1 MGRGG
6 QVSPGYHES
15 RLRGRP
21 QGRHLGSETGNHEGY
36 RARILINEVHARP
49 FAQLSTPQRA
59 SHLALLTGE
68 DPAED
73 RAQVAALCA
82 AQGAPPPGPE
92 DTYLMADLGPFR
104 LRWERH
110 TEFSSYTFYQDPG
123 APGFDAAAAPFA
135 APPLD
140 GVPRDWLATL
150 PGQLLV
156 GVHLELEARDAPQRD
171 EDALARLF
179 GTDNTAGSV
188 VSGGAGAVWMDFA
201 VQADGFGRVLLQDR
215 GLRPRQA
222 GRLVQRLFEI
232 ETYRMLAL
240 LALPLARRYGP
251 ELSRSGARLTEMTA
265 RLAAI
270 EGLEDERRLLG
281 ELTRMSAEVEDMA
294 ATASYRF
301 AAARAYHDL
310 VRRRVTGLREE
321 RFEGMQTIGEFL
333 GRRLAPAM
341 ATCEAVAARL
351 EGRSD
356 RVSRASQLLRTRID
370 IALEAQNG
378 ELLRSMDRRARLQL
392 RLQQTVEGL
401 SVAAISYYLVGLVGY
416 AAKAAKAAGVAL
428 DADLATGLSIPVV
441 VGLVGFGVW
450 RLRRLVAR
458 DARTPDL

>member
-1 MGRGG
+1 MTGTTQSPPGG
-6 QVSPGYHES
+6 
-15 RLRGRP
+15 LRDHPLR
-21 QGRHLGSETGNHEGY
+21 
-36 RARILINEVHARP
+36 RALISEVHARP
-49 FAQLSTPQRA
+49 FAQVTAPQRA

-82 AQGAPPPGPE
+82 AHGAPPPGPE
-92 DTYLMADLGPFR
+92 DTYLMADLGPFQ

-123 APGFDAAAAPFA
+123 YQDPGDRDAAAPGFAAPV
-135 APPLD
+135 LD
-140 GVPRDWLATL
+140 SVPRDWLAAL

-156 GVHLELEARDAPQRD
+156 GVHLELETRDAPQRG
-171 EDALARLF
+171 EAALTRLF
-179 GTDNTAGSV
+179 STDNIAGSV
-188 VSGGAGAVWMDFA
+188 VSGGAAAVWMDFA
-201 VQADGFGRVLLQDR
+201 VRADGFGRVLLQDR

-240 LALPLARRYGP
+240 LALPLARRHGS
-251 ELSRSGARLTEMTA
+251 ELSRSGERLTEMTA

-281 ELTRMSAEVEDMA
+281 ELTRMSAEIEDMA

-301 AAARAYHDL
+301 AAARAYDAL
-310 VRRRVTGLREE
+310 VRRRVAELREE

-333 GRRLAPAM
+333 ERRLAPAM

-351 EGRSD
+351 EARSD

-416 AAKAAKAAGVAL
+416 AAKAVKVAGVAL
-428 DADLATGLSIPVV
+428 DADLVTGLSIPVV

-450 RLRRLVAR
+450 RLRRLVER
-458 DARTPDL
+458 DARTPDR

>member
-1 MGRGG
+1 MTGSTQSPPGG
-6 QVSPGYHES
+6 LRDHPLRQV
-15 RLRGRP
+15 
-21 QGRHLGSETGNHEGY
+21 
-36 RARILINEVHARP
+36 LINEVHARP
-49 FAQLSTPQRA
+49 FARVTAPQRA

-73 RAQVAALCA
+73 RAHVAALCA
-82 AQGAPPPGPE
+82 AHGARPPGPE

-110 TEFSSYTFYQDPG
+110 TEFSSYTFYLG
-123 APGFDAAAAPFA
+123 AEAPGFDAAAAPFA
-135 APPLD
+135 APVLD
-140 GVPRDWLATL
+140 RVPRDWLAAL

-156 GVHLELEARDAPQRD
+156 GVHLELEATNAPQRD
-171 EDALARLF
+171 EEALARLF
-179 GTDNTAGSV
+179 GTDDTAGSV
-188 VSGGAGAVWMDFA
+188 VSGGAGAVWTDFA
-201 VQADGFGRVLLQDR
+201 VQADGFCRILLQDR

-240 LALPLARRYGP
+240 LALPLARRHGP
-251 ELSRSGARLTEMTA
+251 ELSRSGERLTEMTA
-265 RLAAI
+265 RLATI

-301 AAARAYHDL
+301 AAARAYHAL
-310 VRRRVTGLREE
+310 VRRRVEGLREQ

-333 GRRLAPAM
+333 DRRLTPAM

-416 AAKAAKAAGVAL
+416 AAKAAKSAGIAL
-428 DADLATGLSIPVV
+428 DADLVTGLSIPVV
-441 VGLVGFGVW
+441 VVLVGFGVW

-458 DARTPDL
+458 DSRAPDL

>member
-1 MGRGG
+1 MTGETQPPGETQLGG
-6 QVSPGYHES
+6 
-15 RLRGRP
+15 LRDHPLR
-21 QGRHLGSETGNHEGY
+21 
-36 RARILINEVHARP
+36 RALIDELHARP
-49 FAQLSTPQRA
+49 FAQVTAPQRA

-73 RAQVAALCA
+73 RAQVAVLCTA
-82 AQGAPPPGPE
+82 HGVPPPGSE

-110 TEFSSYTFYQDPG
+110 TEFSSYTFFQDPG
-123 APGFDAAAAPFA
+123 DPGRGDPDWGAPV
-135 APPLD
+135 LD
-140 GVPRDWLATL
+140 SVPRDWLAAL

-156 GVHLELEARDAPQRD
+156 GVHLELEARDAPQRG
-171 EDALARLF
+171 EEALTRLF

-188 VSGGAGAVWMDFA
+188 VSGGAAAVWMDFA
-201 VQADGFGRVLLQDR
+201 VRADGFGRILLQDR

-240 LALPLARRYGP
+240 LALPLARRHGP
-251 ELSRSGARLTEMTA
+251 ELSRSGERLTEMTA

-270 EGLEDERRLLG
+270 EGLDDERRLLG
-281 ELTRMSAEVEDMA
+281 ELTRMSAEIEDMA

-301 AAARAYHDL
+301 AAARAYDAL
-310 VRRRVTGLREE
+310 VRRRVAELREK

-333 GRRLAPAM
+333 ERRLAPAM

-351 EGRSD
+351 EARSD

-416 AAKAAKAAGVAL
+416 AAKAIKATGVAL
-428 DADLATGLSIPVV
+428 DADLVTGLSIPVV

-458 DARTPDL
+458 DARARDL

>member
-1 MGRGG
+1 MTGEP
-6 QVSPGYHES
+6 Q
-15 RLRGRP
+15 P
-21 QGRHLGSETGNHEGY
+21 QGLRDHPL
-36 RARILINEVHARP
+36 RQALIDEVHARP
-49 FAQLSTPQRA
+49 FARVTAPQRA

-82 AQGAPPPGPE
+82 THGVPLPGPE
-92 DTYLMADLGPFR
+92 DTYLMADLGPFT

-110 TEFSSYTFYQDPG
+110 TEFSSYTF
-123 APGFDAAAAPFA
+123 F
-135 APPLD
+135 
-140 GVPRDWLATL
+140 
-150 PGQLLV
+150 GQLLV
-156 GVHLELEARDAPQRD
+156 GVHLELETRDAPQRG
-171 EDALARLF
+171 EEVLTQLF
-179 GTDNTAGSV
+179 GTDNIAGSV
-188 VSGGAGAVWMDFA
+188 VSGGGAAVWMDFA
-201 VQADGFGRVLLQDR
+201 VRPDGFGRILLQDR

-232 ETYRMLAL
+232 ETYRILAL
-240 LALPLARRYGP
+240 LALPLARRHGP
-251 ELSRSGARLTEMTA
+251 ELSRSGERLTEMTA

-281 ELTRMSAEVEDMA
+281 ELTRMSAEIEDMA

-301 AAARAYHDL
+301 AAARAYDAL
-310 VRRRVTGLREE
+310 VRRRVAELREG

-333 GRRLAPAM
+333 ERRLAPAM
-341 ATCEAVAARL
+341 ATCAAVTARL
-351 EGRSD
+351 EARSD

-416 AAKAAKAAGVAL
+416 AAKAIKTTGVAL
-428 DADLATGLSIPVV
+428 DADLVTGLSIPLV

-450 RLRRLVAR
+450 RLRRLVEN
-458 DARTPDL
+458 DAHASDR

>member
-1 MGRGG
+1 MTGTTQSPPGG
-6 QVSPGYHES
+6 
-15 RLRGRP
+15 LRDHPLR
-21 QGRHLGSETGNHEGY
+21 
-36 RARILINEVHARP
+36 RALIDEVHARP
-49 FAQLSTPQRA
+49 FAQVTAPQRA

-82 AQGAPPPGPE
+82 AHGVPPPGPE

-110 TEFSSYTFYQDPG
+110 TEFSSYTFFQDPG
-123 APGFDAAAAPFA
+123 NREAAPFA
-135 APPLD
+135 APVLD
-140 GVPRDWLATL
+140 VVPRDWLAAL

-156 GVHLELEARDAPQRD
+156 GVHVELEARDAPRHG
-171 EDALARLF
+171 EAALTRLF
-179 GTDNTAGSV
+179 GTDNIAGSL
-188 VSGGAGAVWMDFA
+188 VSGGAAAVWMDFA

-240 LALPLARRYGP
+240 LALPLARRHGR
-251 ELSRSGARLTEMTA
+251 ELSRSGERLTEMTA

-281 ELTRMSAEVEDMA
+281 ELTRMSAEIEDMA

-301 AAARAYHDL
+301 AAAGAYDAL
-310 VRRRVTGLREE
+310 VGRRVAELREA

-333 GRRLAPAM
+333 ERRLAPAM

-351 EGRSD
+351 EARSD

-428 DADLATGLSIPVV
+428 DADLTTGLSIPVV

-458 DARTPDL
+458 DARAPYF

>member
-1 MGRGG
+1 MTEVPKIGARQSSAEPASAGLLDH
-6 QVSPGYHES
+6 P
-15 RLRGRP
+15 L
-21 QGRHLGSETGNHEGY
+21 RHL
-36 RARILINEVHARP
+36 LISEVHARP
-49 FAQLSTPQRA
+49 FAQLTAPQRA

-82 AQGAPPPGPE
+82 AHGAPPPGPE

-110 TEFSSYTFYQDPG
+110 TEFSSYTFYQGPG

-135 APPLD
+135 APVLD
-140 GVPRDWLATL
+140 RVPRDWLGAL

-156 GVHLELEARDAPQRD
+156 GVHLEMEAKGAPQRD
-171 EDALARLF
+171 AETLTRLF
-179 GTDNTAGSV
+179 GTDNVAGSL

-201 VQADGFGRVLLQDR
+201 VQPDGFGRILLQDR

-222 GRLVQRLFEI
+222 GRLVQRLLEI

-240 LALPLARRYGP
+240 LALPLARRHGP
-251 ELSRSGARLTEMTA
+251 ELSRSGERLNEMTA
-265 RLAAI
+265 RMAAI
-270 EGLEDERRLLG
+270 AGLEEERRLLD
-281 ELTRMSAEVEDMA
+281 ELTRMSAEIEDMA
-294 ATASYRF
+294 AAASYRF
-301 AAARAYHDL
+301 AAARAYYAL
-310 VRRRVTGLREE
+310 VRRRVAELREA

-333 GRRLAPAM
+333 ERRLAPAM
-341 ATCEAVAARL
+341 ATCEAVAGRL
-351 EGRSD
+351 EARSD
-356 RVSRASQLLRTRID
+356 RVSRASQLLRTRVD

-416 AAKAAKAAGVAL
+416 AAKAAKAAGAPL
-428 DADLATGLSIPVV
+428 DSDLVTGLSIPVV

-450 RLRRLVAR
+450 RLRRLVER
-458 DARTPDL
+458 DTRLPNA

>member
-1 MGRGG
+1 
-6 QVSPGYHES
+6 
-15 RLRGRP
+15 
-21 QGRHLGSETGNHEGY
+21 
-36 RARILINEVHARP
+36 
-49 FAQLSTPQRA
+49 
-59 SHLALLTGE
+59 
-68 DPAED
+68 
-73 RAQVAALCA
+73 
-82 AQGAPPPGPE
+82 
-92 DTYLMADLGPFR
+92 
-104 LRWERH
+104 
-110 TEFSSYTFYQDPG
+110 
-123 APGFDAAAAPFA
+123 
-135 APPLD
+135 
-140 GVPRDWLATL
+140 VPRDWLAAL

-156 GVHLELEARDAPQRD
+156 GVHLELEARDAPQRG
-171 EDALARLF
+171 EKALSRLF
-179 GTDNTAGSV
+179 GTDNIAGSV
-188 VSGGAGAVWMDFA
+188 VSGGAAAVWMDFA

-240 LALPLARRYGP
+240 LALPLARRHGA
-251 ELSRSGARLTEMTA
+251 ELSRSGERLTEMTA

-270 EGLEDERRLLG
+270 EGLADERRLLG

-301 AAARAYHDL
+301 AAAGAYDAL
-310 VRRRVTGLREE
+310 VRRRVAELREA

-333 GRRLAPAM
+333 ERRLAPAM

-351 EGRSD
+351 EARSD

-428 DADLATGLSIPVV
+428 DAELLTGLSIPVV

-450 RLRRLVAR
+450 RLRRLVVR
-458 DARTPDL
+458 DARNPDR

>member
-1 MGRGG
+1 MTGTTQSPPGG
-6 QVSPGYHES
+6 
-15 RLRGRP
+15 LRDHPLR
-21 QGRHLGSETGNHEGY
+21 
-36 RARILINEVHARP
+36 RALIDEVHARP
-49 FAQLSTPQRA
+49 FAQVTAPQRA

-82 AQGAPPPGPE
+82 AHGVPPPGPE

-110 TEFSSYTFYQDPG
+110 TEFSSYTFFPGPGYHDAG
-123 APGFDAAAAPFA
+123 APVFDDAAAPFA
-135 APPLD
+135 APVLD
-140 GVPRDWLATL
+140 VVPRDWLAAL

-156 GVHLELEARDAPQRD
+156 GVHLELEARDAPQRG
-171 EDALARLF
+171 EKALTRLF
-179 GTDNTAGSV
+179 GTDNIAGSV
-188 VSGGAGAVWMDFA
+188 VSGGAAAVWMDFA

-240 LALPLARRYGP
+240 LALPLARRHGA
-251 ELSRSGARLTEMTA
+251 ELSRTGERLTEMTA

-301 AAARAYHDL
+301 AAAGAYDAL
-310 VRRRVTGLREE
+310 VRRRVAELREA

-333 GRRLAPAM
+333 ERRLAPAM

-351 EGRSD
+351 EARSD

-428 DADLATGLSIPVV
+428 DAELLTGLSIPVV

-450 RLRRLVAR
+450 RLRRLVVR
-458 DARTPDL
+458 DARNPDR